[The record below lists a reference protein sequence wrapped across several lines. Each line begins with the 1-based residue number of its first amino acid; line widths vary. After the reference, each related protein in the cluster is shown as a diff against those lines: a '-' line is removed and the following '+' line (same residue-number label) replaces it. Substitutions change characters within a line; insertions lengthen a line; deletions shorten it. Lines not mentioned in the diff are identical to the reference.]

1 MLQVRWPFLSV
12 SHKISWKGRLLI
24 CGRARTTRN
33 KKEDCFFLF
42 KTKNET
48 LEGLFHILALF
59 QRKGRKGT
67 GRRRESS
74 QRNKRWTRR
83 NEKGQQKRS
92 LTFRDTSRVFEFHLI
107 FIGFSIHVHNHAT
120 KTKNKKD
127 PLHSPTPSSP
137 PRLGEREQEG
147 KERGHVKSPPLFCR
161 HPEITRLRRRRGRRS
176 LY

>member
-1 MLQVRWPFLSV
+1 MSFRCSKSIFPPQQQQQQQQQLGP
-12 SHKISWKGRLLI
+12 LLDLTAI
-24 CGRARTTRN
+24 AAG
-33 KKEDCFFLF
+33 KKDR
-42 KTKNET
+42 
-48 LEGLFHILALF
+48 EGEE
-59 QRKGRKGT
+59 
-67 GRRRESS
+67 ESS
-74 QRNKRWTRR
+74 ERNKRWTRR